1 MKEAEDSD
9 KKIELGYKGE
19 GERKSV
25 NVRLQMPR
33 NTKKVIKKKILLKQ
47 EDDDSDIIEEF
58 SKYPPGRYAKPI
70 NNTWGAF
77 YNFTYIR

>member
-1 MKEAEDSD
+1 MDKLSD
-9 KKIELGYKGE
+9 KNRELGFKGE

-77 YNFTYIR
+77 NNYTYIR